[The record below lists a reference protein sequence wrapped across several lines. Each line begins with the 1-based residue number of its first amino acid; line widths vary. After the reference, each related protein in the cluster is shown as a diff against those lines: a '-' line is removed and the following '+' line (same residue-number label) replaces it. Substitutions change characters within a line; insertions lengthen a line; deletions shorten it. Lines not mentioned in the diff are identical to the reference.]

1 MRKALATVLVLLL
14 LPAFLFASG
23 QAEEAA
29 EAEEIRLAGIVFQN
43 DQFMRIV
50 QFGMQDAA
58 EELGVELL
66 LGNSDNSPAQEIEM
80 VNNYISGGV
89 DGIMITPLSATA
101 SVQALRDAH
110 EEGIQIVTWNTRID
124 ADFPVAAVE
133 SSQFQLGESTGAVA
147 REYIQNELDGSA
159 RVAILAFDA
168 LVPEQSGARVDGF
181 LSQIEDLDGVEI
193 VAKQDAWLAEDA
205 VAVSEDIITANPDLD
220 LIYAAN
226 EGGTVGSVQGVR
238 NAGGAGEIAVFGI
251 DASEQLADFLLAD
264 DDILHATTGQQP
276 YEIGYTSVE
285 VSVAALQG
293 EDVEK
298 DVIVPGVLL
307 TRDDP
312 EEVREFRSWLTD
324 IIDR

>member
-1 MRKALATVLVLLL
+1 MKRLLVVFVMVAIALSGV
-14 LPAFLFASG
+14 FASG
-23 QAEEAA
+23 QSEDDTV
-29 EAEEIRLAGIVFQN
+29 RLAGIVFQN

-58 EELGVELL
+58 EEMGADLL

-80 VNNYISGGV
+80 VNNYISSGV
-89 DGIMITPLSATA
+89 DGIMITPLSSTA

-110 EEGIQIVTWNTRID
+110 DEGIQVVTWNTRID

-133 SSQFQLGESTGAVA
+133 SSQFQLGESTGGVA
-147 REYIQNELDGSA
+147 REYIQDELGGSA
-159 RVAILAFDA
+159 KVAILAFDA

-205 VAVSEDIITANPDLD
+205 VAVSEDIITANSDLD

-226 EGGTVGSVQGVR
+226 EGGTVGAVQGVR
-238 NAGGAGEIAVFGI
+238 NAGGQGEIAVFGI

-264 DDILHATTGQQP
+264 DDVLQATTGQQP
-276 YEIGYTSVE
+276 YEIGYQSVE
-285 VSVAALQG
+285 VSMAALRG
-293 EDVEK
+293 EDVDKE
-298 DVIVPGVLL
+298 VVVPGVLL
-307 TRDDP
+307 TRDNPD
-312 EEVREFRSWLTD
+312 EVREFRTWLAD
-324 IIDR
+324 IINR

>member
-1 MRKALATVLVLLL
+1 MKRVVTLLIVLAMVTGGV
-14 LPAFLFASG
+14 FAAG
-23 QAEEAA
+23 QAEDDTV
-29 EAEEIRLAGIVFQN
+29 RLAGIVFQN

-58 EELGVELL
+58 DELGADLL
-66 LGNSDNSPAQEIEM
+66 LGNSANSPAQEIEM
-80 VNNYISGGV
+80 VNNYISSGV
-89 DGIMITPLSATA
+89 DGIMITPLSSTA

-110 EEGIQIVTWNTRID
+110 DEGIQIVTWNTRIN

-133 SSQFQLGESTGAVA
+133 SSQFQLGESTGRVA
-147 REYIQNELDGSA
+147 REYIQNELGGNA
-159 RVAILAFDA
+159 KVAILAFDA

-205 VAVSEDIITANPDLD
+205 VAVSEDMITANPDVD

-238 NAGGAGEIAVFGI
+238 NAGGQGQIAVFGI

-264 DDILHATTGQQP
+264 DDVLQATTGQQP
-276 YEIGYTSVE
+276 YEIGYQSVE
-285 VSVAALQG
+285 VSMAALRG

-298 DVIVPGVLL
+298 EIVVPGLLL
-307 TRDDP
+307 TRDNPD
-312 EEVREFRSWLTD
+312 EVREFKTWLAD
-324 IIDR
+324 IINR

>member
-1 MRKALATVLVLLL
+1 MRRLIAVLVILVL
-14 LPAFLFASG
+14 AAGGLFASG
-23 QAEEAA
+23 QS
-29 EAEEIRLAGIVFQN
+29 EAEEELRLAGIVFQN

-58 EELGVELL
+58 DELGVDLL

-80 VNNYISGGV
+80 VNNYISAGV

-101 SVQALRDAH
+101 SVQALRNAH
-110 EEGIQIVTWNTRID
+110 NEGIQVVTWNTRIN

-147 REYIQNELDGSA
+147 REYIQNELGGQA
-159 RVAILAFDA
+159 KVAILAFDS

-193 VAKQDAWLAEDA
+193 VSKQDAWLAEDA
-205 VAVSEDIITANPDLD
+205 VPVSEDIITANPDLD
-220 LIYAAN
+220 IIYAAN
-226 EGGTVGSVQGVR
+226 EGGTVGAVQGVR

-264 DDILHATTGQQP
+264 DDILQATTGQQP
-276 YEIGYTSVE
+276 YEIGYQSVV
-285 VSVAALQG
+285 VSVDALSG
-293 EDVEK
+293 EEVEK
-298 DVIVPGVLL
+298 DIIVPGVLL
-307 TRDDP
+307 TRDNP
-312 EEVREFRSWLTD
+312 EEVREFKSWLTD
-324 IIDR
+324 IINR

>member
-1 MRKALATVLVLLL
+1 MKRLLAVMVVLALLSGA
-14 LPAFLFASG
+14 LFAAG
-23 QAEEAA
+23 QN
-29 EAEEIRLAGIVFQN
+29 EAEDELRLAGIVFQN

-58 EELGVELL
+58 DELGVDLL
-66 LGNSDNSPAQEIEM
+66 LANSDNSPAQEIEM
-80 VNNYISGGV
+80 VNNYISAGV

-101 SVQALRDAH
+101 SVQALRNAYD
-110 EEGIQIVTWNTRID
+110 EGIQVVTWNTRID

-147 REYIQNELDGSA
+147 REYIQNELGGSA
-159 RVAILAFDA
+159 KVAILAFDS

-205 VAVSEDIITANPDLD
+205 VAVSEDIITANSDLD
-220 LIYAAN
+220 MIYAAN
-226 EGGTVGSVQGVR
+226 EGGTVGAVQGVR
-238 NAGGAGEIAVFGI
+238 NAGGAGDIVVFGI

-264 DDILHATTGQQP
+264 DNILQATTGQQP
-276 YEIGYTSVE
+276 YEIGYQSVE

-298 DVIVPGVLL
+298 NVVVPGVLL

-312 EEVREFRSWLTD
+312 AEVREFKSWLAD
-324 IIDR
+324 IINR

>member
-1 MRKALATVLVLLL
+1 MRRVVTLLLVL
-14 LPAFLFASG
+14 AIVAGGVFASG
-23 QAEEAA
+23 QAEDDTV
-29 EAEEIRLAGIVFQN
+29 RLAGIVFQN

-58 EELGVELL
+58 DELGADLL

-80 VNNYISGGV
+80 VNNYISSGV
-89 DGIMITPLSATA
+89 DGIMITPLSSTA

-110 EEGIQIVTWNTRID
+110 DEGIQVVTWNTRID

-133 SSQFQLGESTGAVA
+133 SSQFQLGESTGRVA
-147 REYIQNELDGSA
+147 REYIQNELGGEA
-159 RVAILAFDA
+159 QVAILAFDS

-205 VAVSEDIITANPDLD
+205 VAVSEDIITANSDLD
-220 LIYAAN
+220 VIYAAN
-226 EGGTVGSVQGVR
+226 EGGTVGAVQGVR
-238 NAGGAGEIAVFGI
+238 NAGGQGDIAVFGI

-264 DDILHATTGQQP
+264 DDVLQATTGQQP
-276 YEIGYTSVE
+276 YEIGYQSVE
-285 VSVAALQG
+285 VSMAALQG

-298 DVIVPGVLL
+298 EVVVPGILL
-307 TRDDP
+307 TRDSPD
-312 EEVREFRSWLTD
+312 EVREFRTWLAD
-324 IIDR
+324 IINR

>member
-1 MRKALATVLVLLL
+1 MKRFLLVLIVLTIAVGG
-14 LPAFLFASG
+14 AFAEG
-23 QAEEAA
+23 QSEEGGY
-29 EAEEIRLAGIVFQN
+29 RLAGIVFQN

-58 EELGVELL
+58 DELGADLL

-80 VNNYISGGV
+80 VNNYISAGV

-110 EEGIQIVTWNTRID
+110 DEGIQIVTWNTRIN

-147 REYIQNELDGSA
+147 REYIQNELGGNA
-159 RVAILAFDA
+159 KVAILAFDA

-238 NAGGAGEIAVFGI
+238 NAGGAGEIVVFGI

-264 DDILHATTGQQP
+264 DDILQATTGQQP
-276 YEIGYTSVE
+276 YEIGYQSVV
-285 VSVAALQG
+285 VSVDALEG
-293 EDVEK
+293 REVEK
-298 DVIVPGVLL
+298 EVVVPGVLL
-307 TRDDP
+307 TRNNPD
-312 EEVREFRSWLTD
+312 EVREFKSWLSD
-324 IIDR
+324 IINR